1 MSLSNVGSTPWY
13 TQNSYQP
20 RKGGMEDLRKQFM
33 GLEKSLQESDLAGA
47 RKAMEELRKTAP
59 GKDAGSDT
67 FQALGKALDKGDL
80 ALAKTTFAQMLEAGA
95 DKTKQTQ
102 KATTAPSEAIV
113 APRPTAQNAGIGL
126 DLYA

>member
-59 GKDAGSDT
+59 GKDAGSDA
-67 FQALGKALDKGDL
+67 FQALGKALDKGDI
-80 ALAKTTFAQMLEAGA
+80 ALAKTTFAQMLESGST
-95 DKTKQTQ
+95 KTK
-102 KATTAPSEAIV
+102 KPMPSAAPLPEVAT

>member
-13 TQNSYQP
+13 TQNNYQP

-47 RKAMEELRKTAP
+47 RKAMEELRKNAP
-59 GKDAGSDT
+59 GKDAGSDA
-67 FQALGKALDKGDL
+67 FQSLGKALDKGDL
-80 ALAKTTFAQMLEAGA
+80 ALAKTTFSKMLEAGT
-95 DKTKQTQ
+95 DKAKPSQQ
-102 KATTAPSEAIV
+102 PASSQPQAPP